1 MNQYFQEK
9 WQDKLEYI
17 DYAIQPIVST
27 ISGKLH
33 GIELLIR
40 GVEKLGFSTIDDFF
54 DAAYK
59 DMVMVPLEKALRE
72 KAIAKVSKINNYKNI
87 VVFYNYDHRIMEMPD
102 YHFGFTEDILN
113 RYGVHYS
120 NWCLELTEKLN
131 YNFTS
136 VYNKVL
142 IRAKKSGFKFAIDD
156 FGAGYSNF
164 ELLYHSEPDYVKL
177 DKFLVRDVNKDI
189 KKSSLV
195 SAIMR
200 LTKSLGITVI
210 AEGVETEE
218 EYYYIKALD
227 VDLIQGYFIQRPT
240 IYENEI
246 QQKYEI
252 IESLYLGDKRN
263 KSKTNGYL
271 KDKIDFIEPIV
282 QDKTLL
288 DVLNYFQNSTYDFV
302 PIVDNNYKP
311 VGIIV
316 EKDLREYI
324 YSPFGRELL
333 TSKLHRKKLT
343 EFIRKNPSIDI
354 RSNIED
360 ALNLVVNY
368 NSLGIFITD
377 DSTYIGFISNI
388 AMLKILNE
396 IRIKQAF
403 ETNPLTGLPGNTL
416 ITESINK
423 AMKDENNFYYAV
435 YFDFDNFKPFNDKFG
450 FRIGDRAIKAFSEI
464 LKKYMNNDIFVGHI
478 GGDDFF
484 MMVKSSES
492 TPESIITL
500 LTKIRREFL
509 DFTSSFYSLEDISN
523 QSYISVDR
531 YGNIREFKLLDVSA
545 SVIEVP
551 NRECN
556 LQESYFSKIIAELKK
571 VAKGNEDKI
580 VIASLIC

>member
-1 MNQYFQEK
+1 MTQYFQEK
-9 WQDKLEYI
+9 WTERLEYI
-17 DYAIQPIVST
+17 DYALQPIVST

-33 GIELLIR
+33 GVELLIR
-40 GVEKLGFSTIDDFF
+40 GVEKLGFNSIDDFF
-54 DAAYK
+54 NAAYK

-72 KAIAKVSKINNYKNI
+72 KAISKVSKINNYKNI

-102 YHFGFTEDILN
+102 YHFGFTEDILSK
-113 RYGVHYS
+113 YGINYA

-177 DKFLVRDVNKDI
+177 DKFLIRDINKDV
-189 KKSSLV
+189 KKSSLN
-195 SAIMR
+195 SAMIRMA
-200 LTKSLGITVI
+200 KSLGITVI

-218 EYYYIKALD
+218 EYYYLKALD
-227 VDLIQGYFIQRPT
+227 VDMIQGYFVQKPT
-240 IYENEI
+240 VNVEEI
-246 QQKYEI
+246 QEKYEV
-252 IESLYLGDKRN
+252 IESLYIGDKRN
-263 KSKTNGYL
+263 KPKPNGYL
-271 KDKIDFIEPIV
+271 KDEIDFIKPIEH
-282 QDKTLL
+282 DKTLM
-288 DVLNYFQNSTYDFV
+288 DVLDYFKNSSYDFI

-333 TSKLHRKKLT
+333 TSKLHKKKMT

-368 NSLGIFITD
+368 SSLGIFITD
-377 DSTYIGFISNI
+377 DSKYLGFISNI
-388 AMLKILNE
+388 AMLKILND

-416 ITESINK
+416 ITESING

-450 FRIGDRAIKAFSEI
+450 FRIGDRAIKAFSDI
-464 LKKYMNNDIFVGHI
+464 LRRHSNNNIFAGHI

-484 MMVKSSES
+484 MMIKSSES
-492 TPESIITL
+492 NCEFIMKFLSR
-500 LTKIRREFL
+500 IRREFL
-509 DFTSSFYSLEDISN
+509 DFTSSFYSLEDIAN
-523 QSYISVDR
+523 QSYTSVDR
-531 YGNIREFKLLDVSA
+531 YGNIREFKLLDVS
-545 SVIEVP
+545 SSIIEIP
-551 NRECN
+551 NRKCN

-571 VAKGNEDKI
+571 VAKANEDKV
-580 VIASLIC
+580 VISTLIC